1 MMLSETAALMNIIY
15 ENMLNKIVFSSEMSI
30 ICCKIMQFD

>member
-15 ENMLNKIVFSSEMSI
+15 ENMLNKIEYLTAKLV
-30 ICCKIMQFD
+30 